1 MSEPTSA
8 VLQGLLVVMAV
19 GFFLLHAAENNQLVA
34 RVSGYRRGK
43 IAGGYQSA
51 MEGMLISRV
60 GAVLYHL
67 LTSFYVENGGHVT
80 AFLASILVCSF
91 CLLVFNIFL
100 LNKLMSNTTN
110 EISEM
115 FKLNRNKSLIT
126 ASFIAP
132 IFILFGLSIP
142 YALGMVFFDYR
153 LTLANTGF
161 LFNSFFTLVTV
172 IVIDKR
178 ISAAIDDVN
187 IDPARLV
194 RLVLRSRI
202 AGIGAFI
209 VLLLI
214 MMLQLLGGGFVGS

>member
-1 MSEPTSA
+1 
-8 VLQGLLVVMAV
+8 
-19 GFFLLHAAENNQLVA
+19 
-34 RVSGYRRGK
+34 
-43 IAGGYQSA
+43 
-51 MEGMLISRV
+51 
-60 GAVLYHL
+60 
-67 LTSFYVENGGHVT
+67 
-80 AFLASILVCSF
+80 
-91 CLLVFNIFL
+91 
-100 LNKLMSNTTN
+100 
-110 EISEM
+110 
-115 FKLNRNKSLIT
+115 
-126 ASFIAP
+126 
-132 IFILFGLSIP
+132 
-142 YALGMVFFDYR
+142 MVFFDYR

>member
-1 MSEPTSA
+1 MNGLTPA
-8 VLQGLLVVMAV
+8 MLQGLLVVMAV

-34 RVSGYRRGK
+34 RISGYNRGK

-51 MEGMLISRV
+51 MEGMLINRV

-67 LTSFYVENGGHVT
+67 VTSFYVENGGHVT
-80 AFLASILVCSF
+80 AFLASISVCSF
-91 CLLVFNIFL
+91 FLLVFNIFL
-100 LNKLMSNTTN
+100 LNKLTSNTTI

-115 FKLNRNKSLIT
+115 HKPSRNKLLIT
-126 ASFIAP
+126 ASYIAP
-132 IFILFGLSIP
+132 IFILFGLSVP

-187 IDPARLV
+187 GDPISLA

-202 AGIGAFI
+202 AGTGTFI

-214 MMLQLLGGGFVGS
+214 LTLQLLGGGFVGS

>member
-1 MSEPTSA
+1 MSGLTPA

-34 RVSGYRRGK
+34 RISGYSRGK
-43 IAGGYQSA
+43 VAGGYQSA
-51 MEGMLISRV
+51 MEGMLINRV

-67 LTSFYVENGGHVT
+67 VTSFYVENGGHVT

-91 CLLVFNIFL
+91 LLLVFNIFL
-100 LNKLMSNTTN
+100 LNKLTSNTTN

-115 FKLNRNKSLIT
+115 HEPGRNKLLIT
-126 ASFIAP
+126 ASYIAP

-142 YALGMVFFDYR
+142 YALGMIFFDYR

-187 IDPARLV
+187 GDPIRLA

-202 AGIGAFI
+202 AGIGTFI
-209 VLLLI
+209 VILLI
-214 MMLQLLGGGFVGS
+214 LKLQLLGGGFVGS